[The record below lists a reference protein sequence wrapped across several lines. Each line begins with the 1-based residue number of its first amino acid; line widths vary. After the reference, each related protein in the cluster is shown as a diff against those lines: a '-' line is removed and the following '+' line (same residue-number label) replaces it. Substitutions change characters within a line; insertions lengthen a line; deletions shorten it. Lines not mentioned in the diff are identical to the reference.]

1 MLNKE
6 TSATVDLAKKNNVS
20 LIIHNRQYEHS
31 VHLGSYN
38 YELPN
43 SFCSLQLCVSAYNP
57 DQYKKS
63 LLINGLAALGDSLH
77 PLQFLFLFLFP
88 VSDWPAH
95 GGCTLGCRAKHPQS
109 LPTSPNTG
117 AARHRPDGTAAATTV
132 F

>member
-1 MLNKE
+1 MPFAKRGDVVHSE
-6 TSATVDLAKKNNVS
+6 ATSGFNN
-20 LIIHNRQYEHS
+20 Q
-31 VHLGSYN
+31 
-38 YELPN
+38 
-43 SFCSLQLCVSAYNP
+43 
-57 DQYKKS
+57 KKS

-88 VSDWPAH
+88 VLDWPAH

-109 LPTSPNTG
+109 LPISPNTG